1 MPEVLAMG
9 VDGRTLGHAKML
21 LKPQPG
27 VARLERLSRAIVR
40 VVFAG
45 LCGGS
50 AKGAA

>member
-9 VDGRTLGHAKML
+9 VHGRTLGHAKML

-27 VARLERLSRAIVR
+27 LARLERLSRAIGDA
-40 VVFAG
+40 FAG